1 MKNRWIALLTI
12 VVLAAFS
19 MTLSAATRGP
29 ISILGDRDFTEANGV
44 VSGTGT
50 VDDPYMITGWEI
62 LVPSDAA
69 YGVKIENTSAAF
81 VLRGVIIQGG
91 AQTMG
96 AAIRIGF
103 AEQGTIEDCTIGGAV
118 NGIEIS
124 SSTHLT
130 IRRTV
135 ISVTG
140 RGLRVTGDTPAEYQ
154 HDVSDDVFYNDYPI
168 AYYYGLDGETI
179 EGLRTG
185 HLTVADSRNVTVK
198 DNEVVSGDG
207 ISFAFVEDS
216 VITGNA
222 SYRAAQVYTDHGI
235 HLYRSH
241 GNLIDN
247 NSLRNNRLA
256 GIQLA
261 LSDRNTLEANQLLAN
276 DSGIRLVASDE
287 NLIKANIVF
296 ANPGGISITGGSSAN
311 EIVENII
318 YHENT
323 SQGILLASGT
333 ANLVARNGISDCEFG
348 IVVEGPAVNNQIV
361 ANTILSGQYGISMTG
376 SLNRI
381 EDNLI
386 AQQGRGLLF
395 PETYSRE
402 QQTENEILGNV
413 FTDNGQ
419 HVYLNLDS
427 SSNVLSGNAFFGAGI
442 ERVADQGTG
451 NAWTKDGIGNYW
463 GGSPLTDADGD
474 GYGDGPVTVYSSGQQ
489 DTAPLMAV
497 DPLTAGVGIL
507 STLERGTVV
516 LEQPDE
522 ATIEIPALLA
532 REGYERWVGFRG
544 FPEDLLVDF
553 GGILFVFETEEARRF
568 TMETVLFDLDIA
580 FFDAAGGL
588 VGHAT
593 MDANSDELYTASG
606 PFQYALELAPGTL
619 DSLDLDAA
627 STLVVP

>member
-1 MKNRWIALLTI
+1 MKSRLIALLAFAA
-12 VVLAAFS
+12 LAAFS
-19 MTLSAATRGP
+19 MTLSAASRGP
-29 ISILGDRDFTEANGV
+29 ISILGDGDFTEANGV
-44 VSGTGT
+44 ISGSGT
-50 VDDPYMITGWEI
+50 VDDPYLITGWEI

-81 VLRGVIIQGG
+81 LLRGVIIQGG
-91 AQTMG
+91 AHTMG

-103 AEQGTIEDCTIGGAV
+103 ADQGIIEDCTISGAV
-118 NGIEIS
+118 NGIELS
-124 SSTHLT
+124 SSTNVA
-130 IRRTV
+130 IRSSV

-154 HDVSDDVFYNDYPI
+154 HDVSDDVYYNDYPI
-168 AYYYGLDGETI
+168 AYYHSLDGETI

-185 HLTVADSRNVTVK
+185 HLTVANSRNVTVTG
-198 DNEVVSGDG
+198 NEIVSGDG
-207 ISFAFVEDS
+207 INFAFVDDS
-216 VITGNA
+216 TISGNA
-222 SYRAAQVYTDHGI
+222 SYRSAQVYTDHGI
-235 HLYRSH
+235 TLYRSN
-241 GNLIDN
+241 GNLIN
-247 NSLRNNRLA
+247 GNSLRNNRLA
-256 GIQLA
+256 GLQLA
-261 LSDRNTLEANQLLAN
+261 LSDRNTIEENQLLAN

-287 NLIKANIVF
+287 NLLKANIVF
-296 ANPGGISITGGSSAN
+296 ANPGGITISGGSSAN
-311 EIVENII
+311 QIVENII

-333 ANLVARNGISDCEFG
+333 ANLIARNGITDCEFG
-348 IVVEGPAVNNQIV
+348 VVVEGAAVNNQIV
-361 ANTILSGQYGISMTG
+361 ANTILRGQYGISMSG

-386 AQQGRGLLF
+386 AQQGRAILF
-395 PETYSRE
+395 PETYGRE
-402 QQTENEILGNV
+402 SQTDNEIVGNV

-427 SSNVLSGNAFFGAGI
+427 ASNVFSGNAFFGAGI

-451 NAWTKDGIGNYW
+451 NEWTLDGVGNYW

-474 GYGDGPVTVYSSGQQ
+474 GIGDQPITVYASGQL

-497 DPLTAGVGIL
+497 DAATAGVGIL
-507 STLERGTVV
+507 STVERGTVV

-522 ATIEIPALLA
+522 ATIEVPALLA
-532 REGYERWVGFRG
+532 REGHERWVGFRG
-544 FPEDLLVDF
+544 FPEELMEDF

-593 MDANSDELYTASG
+593 MTADSAELYTASG

-619 DSLDLDAA
+619 DRLELDAET
-627 STLVVP
+627 SLVLP